1 MLEDV
6 PAVTDRADHRW
17 WLSTLLAA
25 ACCAL
30 GAAWVVE
37 PLLDM
42 PTWPMRIGFLLS
54 GLLLAIIVI
63 QIANVRRSSQS
74 KAAQRYIDLLCRIEP
89 HLLADESTTAALPRL
104 SSDNPWAP
112 VFQRVHNCLA
122 DYARQLDE
130 ARHLSSIAEVRARH
144 ASRQF
149 EQLTEILNGLSDPVV
164 AIDQFGEI
172 TLSNQSAQRLLKLP
186 VEADTHAAL
195 EQLDLCEELVSLLG
209 ETRKRRIPAV
219 RQAETELSDEQG
231 RKHWFRITCK
241 ALAGDEQSS
250 GNEQHGAVAVLTDIS
265 GQKAI
270 QKRNAEFVSAVS
282 HEMKTP
288 LSSIRAYVELL
299 ADDEAEDDAT
309 REEFLKVIESQTD
322 RLQRLIDNLLNL
334 ARIEAGVVAVQKL
347 PQSLNELLGEAVNLL
362 QPAAQQKNI
371 TLSSELSPMY
381 LGVLADRDTL
391 LQAAINLISNAL
403 KYTQPGGSVQ
413 VRSRL
418 AASDVV
424 FEVTDSGVGLSEDDC
439 KRVFEKFYRVKKDRE
454 MASGTGL
461 GLPLVKHIVEDIHNG
476 RVEVESKL
484 GEGSTFR
491 LVLPSVGQLSA

>member
-1 MLEDV
+1 MN
-6 PAVTDRADHRW
+6 DRSDHRL

-25 ACCAL
+25 ACIAL
-30 GAAWVVE
+30 GAAWIFE
-37 PLLDM
+37 PLLAM
-42 PTWPMRIGFLLS
+42 PTLPMRIGFVLCGVLLS
-54 GLLLAIIVI
+54 SIVI
-63 QIANVRRSSQS
+63 QLALHRRSSQS

-89 HLLADESTTAALPRL
+89 HLLADESTSSALPKL
-104 SSDNPWAP
+104 SSDNPWSP
-112 VFQRVHNCLA
+112 VFKRVHACLV
-122 DYARQLDE
+122 DYAKQLDE
-130 ARHLSSIAEVRARH
+130 ARHLASIAEVRARD
-144 ASRQF
+144 ASRQH
-149 EQLTEILNGLSDPVV
+149 EQLREILNGLSDPVL
-164 AIDQFGEI
+164 AIDQYGDV
-172 TLSNQSAQRLLKLP
+172 TLTNQSAQRLLQMP
-186 VEADTHAAL
+186 AEGDAAAAFKQL
-195 EQLDLCEELVSLLG
+195 ERCEELLSLLG
-209 ETRKRRIPAV
+209 ETRKRRVPV
-219 RQAETELSDEQG
+219 MRQAEAEVADEQG
-231 RKHWFRITCK
+231 RKHWYRITCR
-241 ALAGDEQSS
+241 ALAGDDDASNSQ
-250 GNEQHGAVAVLTDIS
+250 QHGAVAVLTDIS

-309 REEFLKVIESQTD
+309 REEFLKVIEGQTD

-334 ARIEAGVVAVQKL
+334 ARIEAGVVAVQKQ
-347 PQSLNELLGEAVNLL
+347 PQSLNELLGEAVHLL

-371 TLSSELSPMY
+371 QLTSDPSPMY

-418 AASDVV
+418 SANDVV
-424 FEVTDSGVGLSEDDC
+424 LEVVDSGVGLSEDDC

-454 MASGTGL
+454 MAQGTGL
-461 GLPLVKHIVEDIHNG
+461 GLPLVKHIIEDIHNG
-476 RVEVESKL
+476 RVEVESSL
-484 GEGSTFR
+484 GVGSTFR